1 MYLFFILYYIE
12 YTCYN
17 ISVLKSNSGTILAG
31 CCVVENILSNFKLP
45 KFWSAWNASLV
56 LRSRPNLLNTFHNLG
71 ICLLLKQPLETEKN
85 VSIDEFQ
92 AALIYIAAQKLS
104 SIIGV
109 LWQTNQSSNSALFV
123 FSSKKTSSFID
134 FLFFHPFM
142 SLVLAIFLNEA
153 NWGALFSWDSSGRN
167 CKCSQKSLKPG
178 FYCYPPGFCSY
189 SVSKLLRKKC
199 FFQHSWSP
207 SLCFM
212 NSYFC
217 L

>member
-1 MYLFFILYYIE
+1 M
-12 YTCYN
+12 
-17 ISVLKSNSGTILAG
+17 
-31 CCVVENILSNFKLP
+31 
-45 KFWSAWNASLV
+45 

-92 AALIYIAAQKLS
+92 ATLIYIAAQKLS

-153 NWGALFSWDSSGRN
+153 NWGALFSWDLSGRN
-167 CKCSQKSLKPG
+167 CKCSEKSLKPG

-189 SVSKLLRKKC
+189 SVSKLLEKN
-199 FFQHSWSP
+199 W
-207 SLCFM
+207 
-212 NSYFC
+212 YFNI